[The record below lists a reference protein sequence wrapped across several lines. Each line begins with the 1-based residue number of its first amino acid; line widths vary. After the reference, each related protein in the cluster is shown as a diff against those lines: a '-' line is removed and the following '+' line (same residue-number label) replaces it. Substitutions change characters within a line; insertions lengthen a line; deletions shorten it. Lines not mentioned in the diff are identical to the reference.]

1 MASANTYATIEKFQ
15 QQQGW
20 TDNTILSLLIDF
32 IDNQDSPEALRDF
45 LAATAENENTQ
56 AETHLAVGHMVFP
69 IVR

>member
-1 MASANTYATIEKFQ
+1 MASNSTYATIDEFQ

-20 TDNTILSLLIDF
+20 TDNTVLSLLIDF

-45 LAATAENENTQ
+45 LANAAED
-56 AETHLAVGHMVFP
+56 ETRQSETPLTIGHMVFP